1 MHRMLRYK
9 MCCQATKPCMGSWTC
24 NLLKLAQA
32 LSGTPPGRAAVY
44 GAGPLAGRLGWLSR
58 PGRAPTKWDV
68 AHSLD
73 ARPHLSTLHHCGP
86 IVQSRG
92 GAAPRIQY
100 QSSNSVNFTIQG
112 WVGLGNENSGF
123 AASTRPAMRFDAVTN
138 PTCILSSH
146 FAWALRNL
154 LILPQA
160 LIQNGFHFRAMLGC
174 PGLGRKLG
182 WRGQG

>member
-1 MHRMLRYK
+1 

-86 IVQSRG
+86 IVQWRVVARRASSINRQ
-92 GAAPRIQY
+92 IQSTSLY
-100 QSSNSVNFTIQG
+100 K
-112 WVGLGNENSGF
+112 VGLS
-123 AASTRPAMRFDAVTN
+123 AAETQPLPMPCRRAPGTKPPSITPPSTP
-138 PTCILSSH
+138 PTPRH
-146 FAWALRNL
+146 ARWTK
-154 LILPQA
+154 PQYVVEYVA
-160 LIQNGFHFRAMLGC
+160 DYVFYDQVST
-174 PGLGRKLG
+174 
-182 WRGQG
+182 

>member
-112 WVGLGNENSGF
+112 WVSPLRG
-123 AASTRPAMRFDAVTN
+123 STQHLLNAQVAV
-138 PTCILSSH
+138 P
-146 FAWALRNL
+146 FR
-154 LILPQA
+154 LPQPP
-160 LIQNGFHFRAMLGC
+160 LNGRISVS
-174 PGLGRKLG
+174 
-182 WRGQG
+182 GQTSAISPI

>member
-86 IVQSRG
+86 IVQWRG
-92 GAAPRIQY
+92 GGAPRIQY

-112 WVGLGNENSGF
+112 WVSLGKDNTGF
-123 AASTRPAMRFDAVTN
+123 AANTWPAMWFASKTN
-138 PTCILSSH
+138 PASILSH
-146 FAWALRNL
+146 YV
-154 LILPQA
+154 PQA
-160 LIQNGFHFRAMLGC
+160 LFNKLAFDPIFNQ
-174 PGLGRKLG
+174 PRKDLS
-182 WRGQG
+182 